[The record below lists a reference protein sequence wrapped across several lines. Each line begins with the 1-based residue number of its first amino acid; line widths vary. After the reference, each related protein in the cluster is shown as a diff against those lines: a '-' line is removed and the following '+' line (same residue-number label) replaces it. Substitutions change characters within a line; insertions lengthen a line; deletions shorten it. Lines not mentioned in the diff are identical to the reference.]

1 MTTILKLENLNYGYE
16 DGGYKR
22 QILKDLSYEFE
33 QGQFYTILGPSGS
46 GKTTLLS
53 IIAGLDKQESGK
65 IYYEGDDL
73 DKIGLY
79 KYRRNKIGIV
89 FQQYNLI
96 ANLTVKENI
105 EVGAYLSDA
114 PLDVDELLHVLGLW
128 DHKDKLPNQLSGG
141 QQQRTAI
148 GRAIVKNPDV
158 LLCDEPTGALD
169 YKTSKEILELIEQ
182 VNSKYQNTIII
193 VTHNDAIK
201 HMADQV
207 VSLRDG
213 QIRSQVYNDH
223 KIPAMQL
230 EW

>member
-1 MTTILKLENLNYGYE
+1 MSTILKLENLNYGYE

-96 ANLTVKENI
+96 SYLTGLENI
-105 EVGAYLSDA
+105 ELAMTETDNSIPKNQKEVAYA
-114 PLDVDELLHVLGLW
+114 LLEKFGIVKSKADRLVT
-128 DHKDKLPNQLSGG
+128 KLSGG
-141 QQQRTAI
+141 EQQRVAI
-148 GRAIVKNPDV
+148 ARAIASNVD
-158 LLCDEPTGALD
+158 LIFADEPTGNLD
-169 YKTSKEILELIEQ
+169 TATEQEIIKIFRMLTEEFGKTVI
-182 VNSKYQNTIII
+182 V
-193 VTHNDAIK
+193 VTHSN
-201 HMADQV
+201 V
-207 VSLRDG
+207 VSELSDHRVYLNEG
-213 QIRSQVYNDH
+213 QLKDIS
-223 KIPAMQL
+223 
-230 EW
+230 

>member
-16 DGGYKR
+16 DGGFRR

-73 DKIGLY
+73 DKLGLY

-96 ANLTVKENI
+96 SYLTGLENI
-105 EVGAYLSDA
+105 ELAMTETDNSIPKNQKEVAYA
-114 PLDVDELLHVLGLW
+114 LLEKFGIVKSKADRLVT
-128 DHKDKLPNQLSGG
+128 KLSGG
-141 QQQRTAI
+141 EQQRVAI
-148 GRAIVKNPDV
+148 ARAIASNVD
-158 LLCDEPTGALD
+158 LIFADEPTGNLD
-169 YKTSKEILELIEQ
+169 TATEQEIIKIFRMLTEEFGKTVI
-182 VNSKYQNTIII
+182 V
-193 VTHNDAIK
+193 VTHSN
-201 HMADQV
+201 V
-207 VSLRDG
+207 VSELSDHRVYLNEG
-213 QIRSQVYNDH
+213 QLKDIS
-223 KIPAMQL
+223 
-230 EW
+230 

>member
-16 DGGYKR
+16 DGGFRR

-33 QGQFYTILGPSGS
+33 KGQFYTILGPSGS

-96 ANLTVKENI
+96 SYLTGLENI
-105 EVGAYLSDA
+105 ELAMTETDNAIPKNQKEVAYA
-114 PLDVDELLHVLGLW
+114 LLEKFGIVKSKADRLVT
-128 DHKDKLPNQLSGG
+128 KLSGG
-141 QQQRTAI
+141 EQQRVAI
-148 GRAIVKNPDV
+148 ARAIASNVD
-158 LLCDEPTGALD
+158 LIFADEPTGNLD
-169 YKTSKEILELIEQ
+169 TATEQEIIKIFRMLTEEFGKTVI
-182 VNSKYQNTIII
+182 V
-193 VTHNDAIK
+193 VTHSN
-201 HMADQV
+201 V
-207 VSLRDG
+207 VSELSDHRVYLNEG
-213 QIRSQVYNDH
+213 QLKDIQ
-223 KIPAMQL
+223 
-230 EW
+230 

>member
-53 IIAGLDKQESGK
+53 IIAGLDKQENGK
-65 IYYEGDDL
+65 IYYEGEDL

-96 ANLTVKENI
+96 SYLTGLENI
-105 EVGAYLSDA
+105 ELAMTETDNSIPKNQKEVAYA
-114 PLDVDELLHVLGLW
+114 LLEKFGIVKSKADRLVT
-128 DHKDKLPNQLSGG
+128 KLSGG
-141 QQQRTAI
+141 EQQRVAI
-148 GRAIVKNPDV
+148 ARAIASNVD
-158 LLCDEPTGALD
+158 LIFADEPTGNLD
-169 YKTSKEILELIEQ
+169 TATEQEIIKIFRMLTEEFGKTVI
-182 VNSKYQNTIII
+182 V
-193 VTHNDAIK
+193 VTHSN
-201 HMADQV
+201 V
-207 VSLRDG
+207 VSELSDHRVYLNEG
-213 QIRSQVYNDH
+213 QLKDIS
-223 KIPAMQL
+223 
-230 EW
+230 

>member
-16 DGGYKR
+16 DGGFRR

-73 DKIGLY
+73 DKVGLY

-96 ANLTVKENI
+96 SYLTGLENI
-105 EVGAYLSDA
+105 ELAMTETDNAIPKNQKEVAYA
-114 PLDVDELLHVLGLW
+114 LLEKFGIVKSKADRLVT
-128 DHKDKLPNQLSGG
+128 KLSGG
-141 QQQRTAI
+141 EQQRVAI
-148 GRAIVKNPDV
+148 ARAIASNVD
-158 LLCDEPTGALD
+158 LIFADEPTGNLD
-169 YKTSKEILELIEQ
+169 TATEQEIIKIFRMLTEEFGKTVI
-182 VNSKYQNTIII
+182 V
-193 VTHNDAIK
+193 VTHSN
-201 HMADQV
+201 V
-207 VSLRDG
+207 VSELSDHRVYLNEG
-213 QIRSQVYNDH
+213 QLKDIQ
-223 KIPAMQL
+223 
-230 EW
+230 

>member
-53 IIAGLDKQESGK
+53 IIAGLDKQENGK
-65 IYYEGDDL
+65 IYYEGEDL

-96 ANLTVKENI
+96 SYLTGLENI
-105 EVGAYLSDA
+105 ELAMTETDNAIPKNQKEVAYA
-114 PLDVDELLHVLGLW
+114 LLEKFGIVKSKADRLVT
-128 DHKDKLPNQLSGG
+128 KLSGG
-141 QQQRTAI
+141 EQQRVAI
-148 GRAIVKNPDV
+148 ARAIASNVD
-158 LLCDEPTGALD
+158 LIFADEPTGNLD
-169 YKTSKEILELIEQ
+169 TATEQEIIKIFRMLTEEFGKTVI
-182 VNSKYQNTIII
+182 V
-193 VTHNDAIK
+193 VTHSN
-201 HMADQV
+201 V
-207 VSLRDG
+207 VSELSDHRVYLNEG
-213 QIRSQVYNDH
+213 QLKDIS
-223 KIPAMQL
+223 
-230 EW
+230 

>member
-96 ANLTVKENI
+96 SYLTGLENI
-105 EVGAYLSDA
+105 ELAMTETDNAIPKNQKEVAYA
-114 PLDVDELLHVLGLW
+114 LLEKFGIVKSKADRLVT
-128 DHKDKLPNQLSGG
+128 KLSGG
-141 QQQRTAI
+141 EQQRVAI
-148 GRAIVKNPDV
+148 ARAIASNVD
-158 LLCDEPTGALD
+158 LIFADEPTGNLD
-169 YKTSKEILELIEQ
+169 TATEQEI
-182 VNSKYQNTIII
+182 
-193 VTHNDAIK
+193 IK
-201 HMADQV
+201 IFRM
-207 VSLRDG
+207 LT
-213 QIRSQVYNDH
+213 
-223 KIPAMQL
+223 
-230 EW
+230 E

>member
-16 DGGYKR
+16 DGGFRR

-33 QGQFYTILGPSGS
+33 QGQVYTILGPSGS

-96 ANLTVKENI
+96 SYLTGLEIIELAMTETDNAIPKNQKEVAYALLEKFGIVKSKADRL
-105 EVGAYLSDA
+105 VT
-114 PLDVDELLHVLGLW
+114 
-128 DHKDKLPNQLSGG
+128 KLSGG
-141 QQQRTAI
+141 EQQRVAI
-148 GRAIVKNPDV
+148 ARAIASNVD
-158 LLCDEPTGALD
+158 LIFADEPTGNLD
-169 YKTSKEILELIEQ
+169 TATEQEIIKIFRMLTEEFGKTVI
-182 VNSKYQNTIII
+182 V
-193 VTHNDAIK
+193 VTHTN
-201 HMADQV
+201 V
-207 VSLRDG
+207 VSELSDHRVYLNEG
-213 QIRSQVYNDH
+213 QLKDIQ
-223 KIPAMQL
+223 
-230 EW
+230 